1 MNQNLSLY
9 QIFYVTARHGN
20 ISHAAKELFISQP
33 AISKSIRKLEEALQV
48 PLFTRSSRGVTL
60 TEDGKLLYE
69 QVQEAFRSIDLA
81 EETLRHR
88 HALGISQLRIGVS
101 TTLCRYILLPYL
113 QRFIQ
118 EYPHVKVT
126 IHCQSSYQTI
136 ELLENRQIDL
146 GLIGR
151 PAGKLACHYQPL
163 QSIQDT
169 FVCTH
174 TYLEN
179 LQIRE
184 GSKNLTETLKANATF
199 MLPDDANITRQHI
212 DAALK
217 NGGIELNSFLEV
229 STMDMLIEFAK
240 IGLGIACVIREAVQ
254 KELDTGLLTE
264 ITLGS
269 RIPTREIGFIC
280 RRTEQEIPAIQAF
293 LHMFPVLAC
302 TP

>member
-48 PLFTRSSRGVTL
+48 PLFTRSSRGVAL

-254 KELDTGLLTE
+254 KELGTGLLTE
-264 ITLGS
+264 ITLGP

-280 RRTEQEIPAIQAF
+280 RRTEQEE
-293 LHMFPVLAC
+293 
-302 TP
+302 

>member
-33 AISKSIRKLEEALQV
+33 AISKSIRKLEETLQV

-184 GSKNLTETLKANATF
+184 GSKNLTETLKANATS

-264 ITLGS
+264 ITLGP

-293 LHMFPVLAC
+293 LHMFPVLAR

>member
-9 QIFYVTARHGN
+9 RIFYVTARHGN

-264 ITLGS
+264 ITLGP

-293 LHMFPVLAC
+293 LHMFPVLARM
-302 TP
+302 P

>member
-48 PLFTRSSRGVTL
+48 PLFTRSSRGVAL

-151 PAGKLACHYQPL
+151 PP
-163 QSIQDT
+163 
-169 FVCTH
+169 
-174 TYLEN
+174 EN
-179 LQIRE
+179 SPATTNRCRVSRTPSSAPIPI
-184 GSKNLTETLKANATF
+184 LKTSRSAK
-199 MLPDDANITRQHI
+199 
-212 DAALK
+212 AAK
-217 NGGIELNSFLEV
+217 
-229 STMDMLIEFAK
+229 T
-240 IGLGIACVIREAVQ
+240 
-254 KELDTGLLTE
+254 
-264 ITLGS
+264 
-269 RIPTREIGFIC
+269 
-280 RRTEQEIPAIQAF
+280 
-293 LHMFPVLAC
+293 
-302 TP
+302 

>member
-33 AISKSIRKLEEALQV
+33 AISKSIRKLEETLQV

-264 ITLGS
+264 ITLGP

-293 LHMFPVLAC
+293 LRMFPVLAR

>member
-33 AISKSIRKLEEALQV
+33 AISKSIRKLEESLQV
-48 PLFTRSSRGVTL
+48 TLFTRSSRGVTL

-69 QVQEAFRSIDLA
+69 KVQEAFRSIDLA
-81 EETLRHR
+81 EETLRHH

-151 PAGKLACHYQPL
+151 PTGKLTCHYQAL
-163 QSIQDT
+163 QSIHDI

-184 GSKNLTETLKANATF
+184 GSKNLTENLKSNATF
-199 MLPDDANITRQHI
+199 MLPDDANMTRQHI

-217 NGGIELNSFLEV
+217 SGGIELNSFLEV

-240 IGLGIACVIREAVQ
+240 ISLGIACVIRESVQ

-264 ITLGS
+264 ITLGP
-269 RIPTREIGFIC
+269 RIPAREIGFIC
-280 RRTEQEIPAIQAF
+280 RKPEQEIPAIQAF
-293 LHMFPVLAC
+293 LQMFPVLSR
-302 TP
+302 T

>member
-48 PLFTRSSRGVTL
+48 PLFTRSSRGVAL
-60 TEDGKLLYE
+60 TEMENFSMNRFRKLSAPSISPRRHCATVMPWESLSFASAS
-69 QVQEAFRSIDLA
+69 VQPCAGTSCFPISNDLSRS
-81 EETLRHR
+81 T
-88 HALGISQLRIGVS
+88 
-101 TTLCRYILLPYL
+101 
-113 QRFIQ
+113 
-118 EYPHVKVT
+118 PHVKVT

-174 TYLEN
+174 TYLETS
-179 LQIRE
+179 R
-184 GSKNLTETLKANATF
+184 SAKA
-199 MLPDDANITRQHI
+199 
-212 DAALK
+212 
-217 NGGIELNSFLEV
+217 
-229 STMDMLIEFAK
+229 AK
-240 IGLGIACVIREAVQ
+240 
-254 KELDTGLLTE
+254 T
-264 ITLGS
+264 
-269 RIPTREIGFIC
+269 
-280 RRTEQEIPAIQAF
+280 
-293 LHMFPVLAC
+293 
-302 TP
+302 

>member
-48 PLFTRSSRGVTL
+48 PLFTRSSRGVAL

-151 PAGKLACHYQPL
+151 PA
-163 QSIQDT
+163 
-169 FVCTH
+169 
-174 TYLEN
+174 
-179 LQIRE
+179 
-184 GSKNLTETLKANATF
+184 
-199 MLPDDANITRQHI
+199 
-212 DAALK
+212 
-217 NGGIELNSFLEV
+217 
-229 STMDMLIEFAK
+229 
-240 IGLGIACVIREAVQ
+240 
-254 KELDTGLLTE
+254 
-264 ITLGS
+264 
-269 RIPTREIGFIC
+269 
-280 RRTEQEIPAIQAF
+280 
-293 LHMFPVLAC
+293 
-302 TP
+302 

>member
-1 MNQNLSLY
+1 MNQNFSLY
-9 QIFYVTARHGN
+9 RIFYVTARHGN

-264 ITLGS
+264 ITLGP

-293 LHMFPVLAC
+293 LHMFPVLARM
-302 TP
+302 P

>member
-20 ISHAAKELFISQP
+20 ISRAAKELFISQP
-33 AISKSIRKLEEALQV
+33 AISKSIRRLEDALQV
-48 PLFTRSSRGVTL
+48 TLFTRSTRGVTL
-60 TEDGKLLYE
+60 TEDGKILFE
-69 QVQEAFRSIDLA
+69 QVQEAFRALDLA
-81 EETLRHR
+81 EQTLQRRHS
-88 HALGISQLRIGVS
+88 LGIAQLRIGVS

-113 QRFIQ
+113 QQFVK

-126 IHCQSSYQTI
+126 IHCQSSYQTMA
-136 ELLENRQIDL
+136 LLENRQIDL

-151 PAGKLACHYQPL
+151 PSGKLNCHYQPL

-174 TYLEN
+174 AYLEN

-184 GSKNLTETLKANATF
+184 GSGSLTETLKANAIF

-217 NGGIELNSFLEV
+217 EHGIELNTFLEV
-229 STMDMLIEFAK
+229 STMDMLIEFSK
-240 IGLGIACVIREAVQ
+240 IGLGIACVIREFVQ
-254 KELDTGLLTE
+254 KELETGLLTE
-264 ITLGS
+264 ITLGPK
-269 RIPTREIGFIC
+269 IPAREIGFIC
-280 RRTEQEIPAIQAF
+280 RKPEQDLPPIHTF
-293 LHMFPVLAC
+293 LPMFPKR
-302 TP
+302 P